1 MTDAELLIECKDGLG
16 IQPGST
22 EFDRLLASKLL
33 VTKSS
38 MKHAGVSDEMLE
50 DDLSVGTIVMGVADL
65 WNNKSGEV
73 KFSPLFYTFLS
84 QLTAGS
90 LVLTVSSNP
99 TDGATNVP
107 VNMQPILTFSN
118 RIKSYAVG
126 ILTYDTLKSIAI
138 ASELDITGKKLTLK
152 PGDNLDPA
160 TKYAIVAEN
169 IIAHNGQIIEHKVIG
184 FTT

>member
-1 MTDAELLIECKDGLG
+1 MTDAELLIECKAGLG
-16 IQPGST
+16 IQSGST

-33 VTKSS
+33 AIKSS
-38 MKHAGVSDEMLE
+38 MKHAGVSDEMMN
-50 DDLSVGTIVMGVADL
+50 DDLAIGVIVMGVADL
-65 WNNKSGEV
+65 WNSGGGEIKS
-73 KFSPLFYTFLS
+73 SPVFYSLLS

-90 LVLTVSSNP
+90 LVLTASSNP
-99 TDGATNVP
+99 TDGETNVP

-118 RIKSYAVG
+118 RVKSYAVS
-126 ILTYDTLKSIAI
+126 ILTYDALKPIAI

-160 TKYAIVAEN
+160 TKYAIVVED

>member
-1 MTDAELLIECKDGLG
+1 MTDAELLIECKAGLG
-16 IQPGST
+16 IQSGST

-33 VTKSS
+33 AIKSS
-38 MKHAGVSDEMLE
+38 MKHAGVSDEMMN
-50 DDLSVGTIVMGVADL
+50 DDLAIVADL
-65 WNNKSGEV
+65 WNSGGGEIKS
-73 KFSPLFYTFLS
+73 SPVFYSLLS

-90 LVLTVSSNP
+90 LVLTASSNP
-99 TDGATNVP
+99 TDGETNVP

-118 RIKSYAVG
+118 RVKSYAVS
-126 ILTYDTLKSIAI
+126 ILTYDALKPIAI

-160 TKYAIVAEN
+160 TKYAIVVED